1 MEFKIDLKN
10 IVKIV
15 TEKDGK
21 RIEYMIKDGVITD
34 ATVVDEE
41 KVIEDK
47 IDELKATNENVRKIQ
62 EIIKLDDELDEVAK
76 LKRDEIAEKIQIS
89 DPEPKAEEQPLKGFR
104 KDDAET
110 IIKLDNEG
118 SLDEALKIKSRSERI
133 AYLKDMITKM
143 NKNK

>member
-1 MEFKIDLKN
+1 M
-10 IVKIV
+10 V
-15 TEKDGK
+15 KDG
-21 RIEYMIKDGVITD
+21 IIID
-34 ATVVDEE
+34 ATVIDEE
-41 KVIEDK
+41 KVVSDK
-47 IDELKATNENVRKIQ
+47 IDELKATNEDVKKIQ
-62 EIIKLDDELDEVAK
+62 EIIKLDEELDEVVK
-76 LKRDEIAEKIQIS
+76 LKRDEIAEKIQLS
-89 DPEPKAEEQPLKGFR
+89 DLEPKVEEQPLKGFR

>member
-47 IDELKATNENVRKIQ
+47 IDELKATNENVKKIQ
-62 EIIKLDDELDEVAK
+62 EIIKLDNELDEVAK

-89 DPEPKAEEQPLKGFR
+89 DLEPKAEEQPLKGFR

-110 IIKLDNEG
+110 IIELDKNG
-118 SLDEALKIKSRSERI
+118 SLDEALKIEGREARI

>member
-1 MEFKIDLKN
+1 MEFTIDLKN

-21 RIEYMIKDGVITD
+21 RIEYMVKDGIIID
-34 ATVVDEE
+34 ATVIDEE
-41 KVIEDK
+41 KVVSDK
-47 IDELKATNENVRKIQ
+47 IDELKATNEDVKKIQ

-76 LKRDEIAEKIQIS
+76 LKRDEIAEKIQIL

-104 KDDAET
+104 KGDTET
-110 IIKLDNEG
+110 IIELDKNG
-118 SLDEALKIKSRSERI
+118 SLDEALKIKSRAERI

>member
-1 MEFKIDLKN
+1 MEFTIDLKN

-21 RIEYMIKDGVITD
+21 RIEYMVKDGIIID
-34 ATVVDEE
+34 ATVIDEE
-41 KVIEDK
+41 KVVSDK
-47 IDELKATNENVRKIQ
+47 IDELKATNEDVKKIQ
-62 EIIKLDDELDEVAK
+62 EIIKLDEELDEVVK
-76 LKRDEIAEKIQIS
+76 LKRDEIAEKIQLS
-89 DPEPKAEEQPLKGFR
+89 NPESKAEEQPLKGFR

-118 SLDEALKIKSRSERI
+118 SLDEALKIKSRAERI

>member
-21 RIEYMIKDGVITD
+21 RIEYMVKDGIIID
-34 ATVVDEE
+34 ATVIDEE
-41 KVIEDK
+41 KVVSDK
-47 IDELKATNENVRKIQ
+47 IDELKATNEDVKKIQ

-104 KDDAET
+104 KGDAET
-110 IIKLDNEG
+110 IIELDKNG
-118 SLDEALKIKSRSERI
+118 SLDEALKIKSRAERI

>member
-110 IIKLDNEG
+110 IIELDKNG
-118 SLDEALKIKSRSERI
+118 SLDEALKIKGREARI

>member
-1 MEFKIDLKN
+1 MEFTIDLKN

-21 RIEYMIKDGVITD
+21 RIEYMVKDGILID
-34 ATVVDEE
+34 ATVIDEE
-41 KVIEDK
+41 KVVSDK
-47 IDELKATNENVRKIQ
+47 IDELKATNEDVKKIQ
-62 EIIKLDDELDEVAK
+62 EIIKLDEELDEVVK
-76 LKRDEIAEKIQIS
+76 LKRDEIAEKIQLS
-89 DPEPKAEEQPLKGFR
+89 DPEPKVEEQPLKGFR

>member
-62 EIIKLDDELDEVAK
+62 EIIKLDNELDEVAK
-76 LKRDEIAEKIQIS
+76 LKRDEIAEKIQLS
-89 DPEPKAEEQPLKGFR
+89 DPEPKAEEQPLKCFR

-110 IIKLDNEG
+110 IIELDKNG
-118 SLDEALKIKSRSERI
+118 SLDEALKIKGREARI

>member
-47 IDELKATNENVRKIQ
+47 IGELKATNENVRKIQ

-89 DPEPKAEEQPLKGFR
+89 DPEPKAEEQPLKCFR

-110 IIKLDNEG
+110 IIELDKNG
-118 SLDEALKIKSRSERI
+118 SLDEALKIKGREARI

>member
-1 MEFKIDLKN
+1 MEFKIELKN

-21 RIEYMIKDGVITD
+21 RIEYKINDGVITD
-34 ATVVDEE
+34 ATVIDDN

-47 IDELKATNENVRKIQ
+47 IDELKATNEGVRKIQ
-62 EIIKLDDELDEVAK
+62 DIIKLDDELDEIVK
-76 LKRDEIAEKIQIS
+76 LKRDEIAEEIKLA
-89 DPEPKAEEQPLKGFR
+89 DPEPKVEEEPRKGFR

-110 IIKLDNEG
+110 IIKLDKSG
-118 SLDEALKIKSRSERI
+118 SLDEAMKIKDRNART

-143 NKNK
+143 NKRN